1 MITHRLVIRSTRN
14 SGVDVA
20 RKVVVQMADDLDGS
34 PATQTIR
41 FGFQGV
47 EYELDL
53 NDENAAEMTH
63 WLENYISHA
72 RRVGGRKRDLTGKAR
87 VGSGVDAKAVR
98 QWANEQGLEISA
110 RGRIPSQLV
119 QQYLTSVGE

>member
-1 MITHRLVIRSTRN
+1 MES
-14 SGVDVA
+14 DVA

-34 PATQTIR
+34 PATQTVR

-53 NDENAAEMTH
+53 NDENANELTH
-63 WLENYISHA
+63 WLENYVSHA
-72 RRVGGRKRDLTGKAR
+72 RRVGGRKRGLTGRASA
-87 VGSGVDAKAVR
+87 GSGVDPKAVR
-98 QWANEQGLEISA
+98 QWAKEQGLETSA

-119 QQYLTSVGE
+119 TRYLTSVGE

>member
-1 MITHRLVIRSTRN
+1 M
-14 SGVDVA
+14 A
-20 RKVVVQMADDLDGS
+20 RKVLVELADDLDGT

-72 RRVGGRKRDLTGKAR
+72 RRVGGHKRGGVGAATA
-87 VGSGVDAKAVR
+87 GSGVDAKAIR
-98 QWANEQGLEISA
+98 QWANEQGLQISA

-119 QQYLTSVGE
+119 QRYLASGGN